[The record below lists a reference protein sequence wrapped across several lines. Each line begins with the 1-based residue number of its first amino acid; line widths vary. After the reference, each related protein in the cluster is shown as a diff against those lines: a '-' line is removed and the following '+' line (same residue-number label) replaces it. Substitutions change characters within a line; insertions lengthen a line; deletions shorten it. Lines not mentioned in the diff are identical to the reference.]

1 MPDLLT
7 PARGLCLLGLALS
20 ACAGTSTSGAP
31 VDTLEVYTS
40 AKSLQCQG
48 GGRTLAEMQA
58 KLVQAGVTVQSA
70 ACGADGRMRIQQ
82 CGAGDGRI
90 LIYTV
95 PAAQASAASAAG
107 FRPLANLPD
116 ASRQACR

>member
-1 MPDLLT
+1 MPDVLT
-7 PARGLCLLGLALS
+7 PTRLLCLFSLALS
-20 ACAGTSTSGAP
+20 ACASTAT
-31 VDTLEVYTS
+31 DTPTATQDVYVS

-70 ACGADGRMRIQQ
+70 SCGADGRMRTAQ
-82 CGAGDGRI
+82 CGGGDGRI

-95 PAAQASAASAAG
+95 PAAQAAAASAAG
-107 FRPLANLPD
+107 FRPLASLPD
-116 ASRQACR
+116 ASRQPCR